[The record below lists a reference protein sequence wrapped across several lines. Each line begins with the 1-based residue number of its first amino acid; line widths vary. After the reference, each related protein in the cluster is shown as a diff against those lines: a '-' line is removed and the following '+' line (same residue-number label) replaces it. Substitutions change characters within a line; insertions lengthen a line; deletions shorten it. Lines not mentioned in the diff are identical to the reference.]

1 MAKTVNVWI
10 DGHHL
15 EVPDTMTIIEAAD
28 KYGINIPRLC
38 YRSEEPTSDLQ

>member
-1 MAKTVNVWI
+1 MAKTVNVFI

-28 KYGINIPRLC
+28 RI
-38 YRSEEPTSDLQ
+38 